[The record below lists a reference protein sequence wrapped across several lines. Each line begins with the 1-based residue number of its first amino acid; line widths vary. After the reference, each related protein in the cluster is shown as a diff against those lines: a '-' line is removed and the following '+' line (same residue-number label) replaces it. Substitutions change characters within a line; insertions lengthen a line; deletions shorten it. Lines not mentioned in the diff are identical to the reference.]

1 LVGVFLAFPS
11 FISSCGFGGML
22 SMRSAIRRV
31 VSSRCAFGALAMVKI
46 DPQNVQ
52 VTLPDAFLIA
62 IGKIC
67 VQWSMLEY
75 VVEMAITKLVDLDIW
90 DQRSK
95 IVFAHM
101 SWPQKTDI
109 LGALTDTLED
119 DYARLRGY
127 RQTVAPLLKKAQEAR
142 NQVIHGFYG
151 VEDGKVQRTRATARG
166 KLKLEMEEITV
177 SQIEAGLKDIHDAIA
192 AVYNLVLGT

>member
-1 LVGVFLAFPS
+1 
-11 FISSCGFGGML
+11 
-22 SMRSAIRRV
+22 
-31 VSSRCAFGALAMVKI
+31 MVKI

-52 VTLPDAFLIA
+52 VTLPNSFLVA
-62 IGKIC
+62 IGKVC

-75 VVEMAITKLVDLDIW
+75 VVEMVITKLIDMDIW

-95 IVFAHM
+95 ILFTHM

-109 LGALTDTLED
+109 LGALTNALKA
-119 DYARLRGY
+119 DYPRLQGY
-127 RQTVAPLLKKAQEAR
+127 EESVVPLLKKAQNCR

-151 VEDGKVQRTRATARG
+151 IEDGKVQRMRATARG
-166 KLKLEMEEITV
+166 KLKLEMEDITV
-177 SQIEAGLKDIHDAIA
+177 AQIEAGLKDIHTAIA